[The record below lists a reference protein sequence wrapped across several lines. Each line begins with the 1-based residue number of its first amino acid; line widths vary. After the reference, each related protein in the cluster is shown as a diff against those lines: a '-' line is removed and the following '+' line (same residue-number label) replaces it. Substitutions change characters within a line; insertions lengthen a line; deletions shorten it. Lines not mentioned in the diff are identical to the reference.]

1 MSKVRDDMAD
11 KYIEEQEEVG
21 YIAEAIVKWAYVEA
35 WDECLRSEPR
45 VLALVEALELLPCLV
60 IKTSGGFGDAD
71 KIKHSH
77 DCLKCKAL
85 AAFKEGK

>member
-1 MSKVRDDMAD
+1 MSKVRDQA
-11 KYIEEQEEVG
+11 
-21 YIAEAIVKWAYVEA
+21 AEKQYGKTYDTLAHDGFKAG

-45 VLALVEALELLPCLV
+45 LLALVEALELLPCLV
-60 IKTSGGFGDAD
+60 IKISGGFGDAD

-85 AAFKEGK
+85 AAFKETK